1 MPIPT
6 YQELYKD
13 ILSVTSVGEPKSM
26 RQLRDALAQRLKIS
40 EEEQAL
46 FLPSGKQKV
55 WDSRVGWAK
64 TYLVK
69 AGLLSQPKRGFIQLE
84 ARGTQVL
91 VENPAVIDDAF
102 LMRFPGFKEFKNPGE
117 SNGDE
122 LKVAVDVAVARQT
135 PEEMMESAYQ
145 QLRQQVESEILARIM
160 SCTPA
165 FFEQLV
171 VDLLLRMGYG
181 GSRIDA
187 GKAIGQSGDGGID
200 GIIKEDK
207 LGLDTLYI
215 QAKRWINSVGRPE
228 VQQFAGALHGQ
239 RARKGVMITTST
251 FTKDARNYAN
261 SVDTKIVLIDGKSL
275 TQLMFD
281 HGLGCASQSSYELK
295 KVDSDYFEPDSSAD

>member
-13 ILSVTSVGEPKSM
+13 ILTVAATGEPKSM
-26 RQLRDALAQRLKIS
+26 RQLRDILAQRLKIT

-46 FLPSGKQKV
+46 FLPSGKQKI

-69 AGLLSQPKRGFIQLE
+69 AGLLTQPKRGFVQIE
-84 ARGTQVL
+84 SRGTNVL
-91 VENPAVIDDAF
+91 AENPAVIDDAY
-102 LMRFPGFKEFKNPGE
+102 LMRFPEFKEFKVPGE
-117 SNGDE
+117 SNGD
-122 LKVAVDVAVARQT
+122 DVGASAAVADSGQT
-135 PEEMMESAYQ
+135 PEEMIESAYQ
-145 QLRQQVESEILARIM
+145 QLRQQVESEMLARIM
-160 SCTPA
+160 SCTPG

-171 VDLLLRMGYG
+171 VDLLLKMGYG

-215 QAKRWINSVGRPE
+215 QAKRWTNSVGRPE

-239 RARKGVMITTST
+239 RAKKGVMITTST
-251 FTKDARNYAN
+251 FTKDAHHYAN

-275 TQLMFD
+275 TRLMFD
-281 HGLGCASQSSYELK
+281 HGLGCASQSVYELK
-295 KVDSDYFEPDSSAD
+295 KIDSDYFEPDSASE